1 MIKAILLIATLCTA
15 TVAHAGLRYE
25 NLDDAA
31 VGRCLAP
38 LSQSADAATAR
49 ACARSLSSLSA
60 TQSIAESTAS
70 FQLSCLITNLLD
82 AETTLMRARQ
92 GIFDANQQAHSA
104 DASASEWMK
113 PNVFGHTNS
122 TLYGNSRNAGQ
133 SIRDQATSRRQS
145 AQASYDRLLSVGRE
159 TVSGLRQAGHTRIS
173 EPLSAAINAIASRT
187 GKSLPAETDQT
198 IGTALGIAAIAGLL
212 WAGSKILG
220 GSSSSSGSDDQAEL
234 SRQMQMNEQI
244 QRNRAR
250 DEARERAE
258 SDARERAAIEAQ
270 HARWRE
276 ESMRPVY

>member
-1 MIKAILLIATLCTA
+1 MIKPLVLLIAIGATLT
-15 TVAHAGLRYE
+15 AHAGLRYE

-49 ACARSLSSLSA
+49 ACVRSLNSLSGVQP
-60 TQSIAESTAS
+60 TAENAAI

-82 AETTLMRARQ
+82 AETTLLRARQ
-92 GIFDANQQAHSA
+92 DIFTAEKEARSAEANAR
-104 DASASEWMK
+104 EWMK

-122 TLYGNSRNAGQ
+122 TLYSNSRNDGQ
-133 SIRDQATSRRQS
+133 SIRQQAAARRQN
-145 AQASYDRLLSVGRE
+145 AQASYDRLIGVARE
-159 TVSGLRQAGHTRIS
+159 TVSGLRQSGRTRIS
-173 EPLSAAINAIASRT
+173 EPLSAAVNAIASRT

-198 IGTALGIAAIAGLL
+198 IGTIAGIAVVAGLL
-212 WAGSKILG
+212 WAGSKLLDG
-220 GSSSSSGSDDQAEL
+220 SGSSIGSDDQAEL
-234 SRQMQMNEQI
+234 NRQMQMNEQI
-244 QRNRAR
+244 RRNRER

-276 ESMRPVY
+276 ESMRPFN